1 MTNPEKIL
9 KMLSKLIETGVLTS
23 QDVAKS
29 FITSAK
35 FNKEKIANKLDLV
48 TREEFDVLKKVIIK
62 QQKEISNLKKK
73 NQRGKEIFTC
83 KPPNLLFDK
92 EMLPPCDFI
101 IS

>member
-1 MTNPEKIL
+1 MNNSEKIL
-9 KMLSKLIETGVLTS
+9 KMVSKLIETGVLTS

-29 FITSAK
+29 IITSAK

-73 NQRGKEIFTC
+73 KSKR
-83 KPPNLLFDK
+83 
-92 EMLPPCDFI
+92 
-101 IS
+101 